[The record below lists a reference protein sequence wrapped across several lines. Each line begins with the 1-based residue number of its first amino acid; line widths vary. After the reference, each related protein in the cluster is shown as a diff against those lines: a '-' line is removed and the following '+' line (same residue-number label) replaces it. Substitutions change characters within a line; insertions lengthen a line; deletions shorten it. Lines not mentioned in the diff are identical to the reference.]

1 MNENTEHDVIVIGG
15 GPAGSTVSALL
26 AEYGHRVLL
35 LEREV
40 FPRYHI
46 GESLIPYTW
55 FTLNRL
61 GVVDWLRNSACP
73 KKYSVQ
79 FVSITGKVSQP
90 FYFFQTIK
98 HECSQTWQVWRGE
111 FDAML
116 LDNARKKGVEV
127 RLGISVRDVL
137 MEGTRV
143 VGVRADVKD
152 GAKNV
157 EMRARVVVDAS
168 GRDSLLSRKFGWK
181 DRDADLNKIA
191 VWSYYEGALR
201 DPGLDEG
208 ATTVAYVPQKGWF
221 WYIPMHSN
229 IVSVGVVGEPGY
241 LYRDTRDPDTIFHRE
256 AEACVWIRDHIKVGQ
271 QVEPVRVTGE
281 YSYHSK
287 KIGGDGFCL
296 VGDAF
301 AFLDPLFSTGV
312 FLALKSGEMAADTI
326 HAGLATGDLTAAHFD
341 EYYARQR
348 RAVMSFRHLVRAF
361 YDLSFSFRE
370 FLQVYPHLNSL
381 IVDTLVGNVF
391 TDLKPLFDA
400 LEEYKASVPDRE
412 IDVTTA

>member
-1 MNENTEHDVIVIGG
+1 VPKPEYDVVVMGG
-15 GPAGSTVSALL
+15 GPGGSTASALL
-26 AEYGHRVLL
+26 AERGHRVLL
-35 LEREV
+35 LEREP

-61 GVVDWLRNSACP
+61 GVVDWLKQSACP

-90 FYFFQTIK
+90 FYFFQTIE
-98 HECSQTWQVWRGE
+98 HECAQTWQVWRAE

-116 LDNARKKGVEV
+116 LDNSRRKGTEV
-127 RLGISVRDVL
+127 RQGVAVKDVI
-137 MEGTRV
+137 MDGDRV
-143 VGVRADVKD
+143 VGVQIDAPGGGREDVYARA
-152 GAKNV
+152 
-157 EMRARVVVDAS
+157 VVDAT
-168 GRDSLLSRKFGWK
+168 GRESMLSRRFGWK

-191 VWSYYEGALR
+191 VWSYFKGALR

-221 WYIPMHSN
+221 WYIPLQSD

-241 LYRDTRDPDTIFHRE
+241 LYRDGRDPAQIFERE
-256 AEACVWIRDHIKVGQ
+256 SKACKWIHDHIKVGT
-271 QVEPVRVTGE
+271 QVEPVRATGE
-281 YSYHSK
+281 YSYHSQ

-312 FLALKSGEMAADTI
+312 FLALKSGEMASDAL
-326 HAGLATGDLTAAHFD
+326 HEALLAGDVSAARF
-341 EYYARQR
+341 EAYYAKQR
-348 RAVMSFRHLVRAF
+348 HAVTSFRRLVRAF
-361 YDLSFSFRE
+361 YNLTFSFRE
-370 FLQVYPHLNSL
+370 FLQEYPQLHPL

-391 TDLKPLFDA
+391 TDLEPL
-400 LEEYKASVPDRE
+400 YKALAEYESRPERVLIGE
-412 IDVTTA
+412 ATA

>member
-1 MNENTEHDVIVIGG
+1 MSAYEAIVIGG
-15 GPAGSTVSALL
+15 GPAGSTAAALL
-26 AEYGHRVLL
+26 AEHGHKVLL
-35 LEREV
+35 LEREP

-61 GVVDWLRNSACP
+61 GVVDWLKQSACP

-98 HECSQTWQVWRGE
+98 HECSLTWQVWRGE

-116 LDNARKKGVEV
+116 LDNARKKGAEV
-127 RLGISVRDVL
+127 RQSVAVRDVL
-137 MEGTRV
+137 MEGDRV
-143 VGVRADVKD
+143 VGVRAETP
-152 GAKNV
+152 GGGSEEIRAK
-157 EMRARVVVDAS
+157 VVVDAT
-168 GRDSLLSRKFGWK
+168 GRDSMLSRRFGWK

-191 VWSYYEGALR
+191 VWSYYKGARR

-221 WYIPMHSN
+221 WYIPLHSD
-229 IVSVGVVGEPGY
+229 IVSVGVVGEPSY
-241 LYRDTRDPDTIFHRE
+241 LYRDTRDANLIFERE
-256 AEACVWIRDHIKVGQ
+256 LKACTWIYDHVKVGQ
-271 QVEPVRVTGE
+271 QVEPVRTTGE

-287 KIGGDGFCL
+287 RIGGDGFCL

-312 FLALKSGEMAADTI
+312 FLALKSGEMAADTV
-326 HAGLATGDLTAAHFD
+326 HAALATGAPITGQTFD
-341 EYYARQR
+341 EYYAKQR
-348 RAVMSFRHLVRAF
+348 HAVMSFRRLVRAF
-361 YDLSFSFRE
+361 YNLTFSFRE
-370 FLQVYPHLNSL
+370 FLQVYPDLHPL

-391 TDLKPLFDA
+391 NDLTPLFKA
-400 LEEYKASVPDRE
+400 LEEYQSRPERE
-412 IDVTTA
+412 LISEATA